1 MKGRTDETVSI
12 DELVL
17 RTALNVLRDSVES
30 GKMPSG
36 LPLEGAALDM
46 HRRAIDHLE
55 AVVSPVQRGAKLR
68 ASTPNRRP

>member
-1 MKGRTDETVSI
+1 MSNGGTVSI
-12 DELVL
+12 DELVV

-55 AVVSPVQRGAKLR
+55 TVLRPVAAGAKLR
-68 ASTPNRRP
+68 MGGPS

>member
-1 MKGRTDETVSI
+1 MSGNDDTVSI
-12 DELVL
+12 DELVV

-55 AVVSPVQRGAKLR
+55 KVLAPVQRGATLK
-68 ASTPNRRP
+68 ASTPEP

>member
-1 MKGRTDETVSI
+1 MSTGNDDTVSI
-12 DELVL
+12 DELVV

-55 AVVSPVQRGAKLR
+55 AVLGPVQRGATLR
-68 ASTPNRRP
+68 ASTPKP